1 MGRGVP
7 AEGDRT
13 TRVRAGVSL
22 VARERRARGGGAPV
36 HGRPSVTST
45 SRARWEAFLLPF
57 FPLALARRERA
68 RLRSPSPPD
77 DGRGCCGG
85 GRMSKATRPRAGPRP
100 CRTGPRDEIPRD
112 RPRPSCCSYPCVT
125 SRGSTRPRRRGRGR
139 ALVSGWLLLFFP
151 PAASL
156 CVCVRARRS
165 AVA

>member
-1 MGRGVP
+1 
-7 AEGDRT
+7 
-13 TRVRAGVSL
+13 VRAGVSL

-57 FPLALARRERA
+57 FSLALARRERA

-112 RPRPSCCSYPCVT
+112 RPRPSCCSYPCVN
-125 SRGSTRPRRRGRGR
+125 SRIHTAPSSRSRSRPRVRL
-139 ALVSGWLLLFFP
+139 APFIFFP
-151 PAASL
+151 PQRR
-156 CVCVRARRS
+156 CVCVCARAGVQS
-165 AVA
+165 HD